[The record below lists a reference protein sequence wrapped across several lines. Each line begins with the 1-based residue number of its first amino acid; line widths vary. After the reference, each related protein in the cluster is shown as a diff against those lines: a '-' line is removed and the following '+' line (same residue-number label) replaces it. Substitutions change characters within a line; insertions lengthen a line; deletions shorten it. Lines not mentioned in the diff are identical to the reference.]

1 MIDCNKLNEM
11 SKECYAL
18 AHDASEMELNLISAD
33 LTNAAL
39 RIDEIF
45 YAVTTGEVKNA
56 TKNP

>member
-18 AHDASEMELNLISAD
+18 AHDASEMKLNLISAD

-45 YAVTTGEVKNA
+45 YAVTSREVKNE
-56 TKNP
+56 

>member
-1 MIDCNKLNEM
+1 MVDYNKLIEM

-18 AHDASEMELNLISAD
+18 AHDASEMNLNLISTD

-45 YAVTTGEVKNA
+45 YAA
-56 TKNP
+56 TFGGKQ